1 MRWEDRDVRAWGPT
15 ENEGKGNRWQDE
27 KGGQLRWRNEGGK
40 AEAERTS
47 RKLLFQRHYIDCVT
61 SGAVKQTIRPES
73 LSAPVSL
80 PLSLLSRFSGL
91 GGTATSMVCASGL
104 CYHVTIGARVRACR
118 REC

>member
-1 MRWEDRDVRAWGPT
+1 MRGDRRKTRVRKIDGRMK
-15 ENEGKGNRWQDE
+15 KGATSLAKRGGE
-27 KGGQLRWRNEGGK
+27 KV
-40 AEAERTS
+40 EAERTS